1 VSALGVH
8 GDPGGWQHAGLTLS
22 AAVAQ
27 LTAELETADGVGGSG
42 MRSAWQG
49 PVADAYLDAWQTRHD
64 SYTDLIRQV
73 ERASGALINFGER
86 LADLQARAARL
97 ESQWLST
104 GLHLTADGTQFTL
117 PQGYAG
123 VAHDILATLRGFV
136 DEAAGDVEAMWR
148 DIAEATGD
156 LVTVLESVIDAV
168 EDFQSIEYAA
178 VHSALGWAFHAL
190 VKDWSNP
197 WGPGGE
203 LLTHEIKAI
212 EIRANHNEA
221 VAEELAAKWA
231 KDSDPDVRAA
241 GRSLVSDAED
251 DVKTAEDLKPL
262 KDVGGGVLTAVT
274 VGFTIAQ
281 TAQTARK
288 KGWVDSIEDHS
299 DDLTQ
304 VAVGIAVGAGT
315 EALMGTAVMAGAV
328 AAAPVLV
335 TIGVVVVSGLLC
347 YGIGEGVKHEV
358 VTHRAGSTRVLTDIG
373 SGIKD
378 AAVWSDAKF
387 ALSPQPAS

>member
-1 VSALGVH
+1 VSALGVY

-27 LTAELETADGVGGSG
+27 LTAELEAADAVGGSG
-42 MRSAWQG
+42 VRPVWHG

-64 SYTDLIRQV
+64 SYADLIRQV
-73 ERASGALINFGER
+73 ERASGALIDFGER

-104 GLHLTADGTQFTL
+104 GLHLTGDGTQFTL
-117 PQGYAG
+117 PPGYAG

-178 VHSALGWAFHAL
+178 VRSALGWAFHAL
-190 VKDWSNP
+190 VEDWKKP

-203 LLTHEIKAI
+203 LLTHEITAI

-221 VAEELAAKWA
+221 VAEELAATWA

-241 GRSLVSDAED
+241 GRLLVSDAED
-251 DVKTAEDLKPL
+251 DVKTADALKPV
-262 KDVGGGVLTAVT
+262 KSVGGGVLTAVT
-274 VGFTIAQ
+274 VGFTVAE
-281 TAQTARK
+281 TAKTARK

-304 VAVGIAVGAGT
+304 VAAGFAVGLGA

-328 AAAPVLV
+328 AAAPILV
-335 TIGVVVVSGLLC
+335 PLGVVVGSGLLC
-347 YGIGEGVKHEV
+347 AGIGAVVKHEV
-358 VTHRAGSTRVLTDIG
+358 VTHRAGSTRALTDIG

-378 AAVWSDAKF
+378 AAVWSDTKTG
-387 ALSPQPAS
+387 L

>member
-1 VSALGVH
+1 MSALGVH

-27 LTAELETADGVGGSG
+27 LTAELDAADAVGGSG
-42 MRSAWQG
+42 VRPAWQG

-64 SYTDLIRQV
+64 CYADLIRQV
-73 ERASGALINFGER
+73 ERASGALIDFGER
-86 LADLQARAARL
+86 LADLQGRAARL

-148 DIAEATGD
+148 DIADATGD

-178 VHSALGWAFHAL
+178 VRSALGWTFQAL
-190 VKDWSNP
+190 AKDWSRP

-212 EIRANHNEA
+212 TIRADHNA
-221 VAEELAAKWA
+221 TVAEDLAAEWA
-231 KDSDPDVRAA
+231 TDSDPEVRAA
-241 GRSLVSDAED
+241 ARSLVSDAKD
-251 DVKTAEDLKPL
+251 GVQAADDLKPL

-274 VGFTIAQ
+274 VGFTIAE
-281 TAQTARK
+281 TAKTASK
-288 KGWVDSIEDHS
+288 EGWVDSIEDHS

-304 VAVGIAVGAGT
+304 LAAGIAVGYGT

-328 AAAPVLV
+328 AASPVLV
-335 TIGVVVVSGLLC
+335 TVGVVVVSGLVC

-373 SGIKD
+373 SGVKD

-387 ALSPQPAS
+387 ALSPQPAG